1 MYLQIP
7 HEFGDFAI
15 LLKSGFDRC
24 QKKKHWNILQSNR
37 RTNEKKT
44 MIRWEAARA
53 QISTALVGLL
63 GALVALAFESSDDLE
78 TLLM

>member
-1 MYLQIP
+1 MPEKQTLEHIP
-7 HEFGDFAI
+7 V
-15 LLKSGFDRC
+15 KSMN
-24 QKKKHWNILQSNR
+24 Q
-37 RTNEKKT
+37 NEKKT

>member
-1 MYLQIP
+1 MQIP
-7 HEFGDFAI
+7 HEFGNLAI

-24 QKKKHWNILQSNR
+24 HKTKHWNIFQSNR
-37 RTNEKKT
+37 RTKQKKT